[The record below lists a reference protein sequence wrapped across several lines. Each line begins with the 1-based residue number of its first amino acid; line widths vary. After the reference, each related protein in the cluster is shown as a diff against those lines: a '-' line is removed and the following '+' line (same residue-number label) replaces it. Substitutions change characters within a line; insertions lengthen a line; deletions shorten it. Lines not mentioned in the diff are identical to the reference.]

1 MRSRRLPSIPGH
13 PYAGRLH
20 QLFKYTVYGLLTLNV
35 YLFFDEESKAATL
48 QFAGGIAPGQLIE
61 AFASTIDT
69 AAWVVLLLVF
79 ELETR
84 LLDDR
89 LFTPRVVW
97 SLRIIRSVCYTVIVY
112 AFYGYVTN
120 VAFTYTTVPLP
131 EVGNL
136 CSLAAAEWS
145 WAETLDV
152 YVPLTTANCR
162 SVSAAGEFLQFPG
175 MNAAVDAATL
185 TDIRDL
191 AWVDAINGGVWILVV
206 LLLEIDIWLQEHQRF
221 EGAALRTSTAS
232 KFLLYGTLG
241 LAVLFWMWKGQF
253 KDWWDALL
261 WLVAFVFI
269 ELNVFEWRAESHRQ
283 QTETGAP
290 ADAGRN

>member
-1 MRSRRLPSIPGH
+1 MRSRRLPSISAR
-13 PYAGRLH
+13 PYAGRLY

-35 YLFFDEESKAATL
+35 YLFFDEESKAAAL

-69 AAWVVLLLVF
+69 AAWVILLLVF

-89 LFTPRVVW
+89 LFTPRVTW
-97 SLRIIRSVCYTVIVY
+97 SLRIIRSLCYTVIVY

-131 EVGNL
+131 EVSNL
-136 CSLAAAEWS
+136 CSLAALDWS

-152 YVPLTTANCR
+152 YVPLTAANCAN
-162 SVSAAGEFLQFPG
+162 VSAANEFLQFPG

-185 TDIRDL
+185 TDIRGL
-191 AWVDAINGGVWILVV
+191 AWIDAINGGVWILVV
-206 LLLEIDIWLQEHQRF
+206 VLLEIDVWLQEHQRF
-221 EGAALRTSTAS
+221 EGAALKTSTAL
-232 KFLLYGTLG
+232 KFLLYGTLA
-241 LAVLFWMWKGQF
+241 LAVVYWMWKGQF

-269 ELNVFEWRAESHRQ
+269 ELNVFEWRAESRRE
-283 QTETGAP
+283 QTEAGAAP
-290 ADAGRN
+290 EAG